1 MKRSAR
7 KEDIESVFSIY
18 MDKSVNPY
26 LGYEPMEMNQFTD
39 IYSELLNSKTFYVY
53 EIENSIAGFYK
64 ADRYPGRASHVAYIG
79 TFAVAP
85 KHHGTGIAREILE
98 NEITELRNEG
108 ILRIEIIVES
118 DNDKA
123 IRFYKKMGFEHE
135 GTLRKFYK
143 RSSSPDYID
152 DYLMALVF

>member
-1 MKRSAR
+1 MKRVAR
-7 KEDIESVFSIY
+7 KEDMASVFSIY
-18 MDKSVNPY
+18 MDESVNPY
-26 LGYEPMEMNQFTD
+26 LGYDPMELDQFAEV
-39 IYSELLNSKTFYVY
+39 YSQLIQSNSFYVY
-53 EIENSIAGFYK
+53 ETENSVAGFYK
-64 ADRYPGRASHVAYIG
+64 SGRYPGRASHVAYIG

-85 KHHGTGIAREILE
+85 KYHGAGMAKKILE
-98 NEITELRNEG
+98 NEIAQLRADG

>member
-1 MKRSAR
+1 MKRLAR

-18 MDKSVNPY
+18 MDEAVNPY
-26 LGYEPMEMNQFTD
+26 LGYDLMGINQFAEV
-39 IYSELLNSKTFYVY
+39 YSQLLNSNAFYVY
-53 EIENSIAGFYK
+53 EKENSIAGFYK

-85 KHHGTGIAREILE
+85 THHGSGIAREMLE
-98 NEITELRNEG
+98 NEIAELRNEG
-108 ILRIEIIVES
+108 VLRIEIIVES

-143 RSSSPDYID
+143 RSSDPDYID

>member
-18 MDKSVNPY
+18 MDEAVNPY
-26 LGYEPMEMNQFTD
+26 LGHDPMKMDQF
-39 IYSELLNSKTFYVY
+39 IGVYSQLLSSKAFYVY
-53 EIENSIAGFYK
+53 ETDNSIAGFYK

-85 KHHGTGIAREILE
+85 KHHGTGMAKEMLE
-98 NEITELRNEG
+98 NEITELRNQG

-118 DNDKA
+118 DNEKA
-123 IRFYKKMGFEHE
+123 VRFYKKMGFEYE

-143 RSSSPDYID
+143 RSSSPNYID